1 MDDFHIGILKNTEQ
15 SGPSSKY
22 MRFSLGS
29 LRELPVR
36 ILNETELSD
45 PVSKWI
51 LFLSESL
58 TKRTSLNLGA
68 PELQMN
74 DFLNRILKETDQSEP
89 GSSRAPNE

>member
-1 MDDFHIGILKNTEQ
+1 MDDFLIGILKNTEQ

-58 TKRTSLNLGA
+58 RKRSSLRVCA
-68 PELQMN
+68 QELQMDN
-74 DFLNRILKETDQSEP
+74 FLIRIL
-89 GSSRAPNE
+89 